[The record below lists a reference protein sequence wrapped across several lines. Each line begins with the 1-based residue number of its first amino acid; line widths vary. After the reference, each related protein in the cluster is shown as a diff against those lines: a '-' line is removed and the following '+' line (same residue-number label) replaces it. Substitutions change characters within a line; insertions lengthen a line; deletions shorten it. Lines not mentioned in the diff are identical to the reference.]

1 MIWPSSRKIPGMDS
15 QTKTLIQLNAPQLL
29 YLWRLAWLCQ
39 IAAYVQQQ
47 STKPTTIEPKPLQ
60 EKKSPEQECI
70 KEKPYVTVCCIKK
83 KWSSVRRCTSSVPI
97 FANGALSG
105 AFGYLFGSAM
115 AANDDS
121 YGQNEM
127 AMISQDKWSYIMSRS
142 PRLSGLYDD
151 ADHFDVEYFDP
162 RAISET
168 GPTWEN
174 FGEYVADVGPYFIGG
189 GSGGLV
195 ISGGR
200 ALLYRALSSPRIG
213 HRLFTA
219 TRKNGVWNTG
229 KLRFGWSG
237 KNGSDV
243 YHLMF
248 RYKQHHIPTGIR
260 ITRPHPNP

>member
-1 MIWPSSRKIPGMDS
+1 
-15 QTKTLIQLNAPQLL
+15 
-29 YLWRLAWLCQ
+29 
-39 IAAYVQQQ
+39 
-47 STKPTTIEPKPLQ
+47 
-60 EKKSPEQECI
+60 
-70 KEKPYVTVCCIKK
+70 EKPYVTVCCIKK

-127 AMISQDKWSYIMSRS
+127 AMISEDKWGYIMSRS

-174 FGEYVADVGPYFIGG
+174 
-189 GSGGLV
+189 
-195 ISGGR
+195 
-200 ALLYRALSSPRIG
+200 SSVSS
-213 HRLFTA
+213 A
-219 TRKNGVWNTG
+219 
-229 KLRFGWSG
+229 S
-237 KNGSDV
+237 
-243 YHLMF
+243 
-248 RYKQHHIPTGIR
+248 
-260 ITRPHPNP
+260 

>member
-1 MIWPSSRKIPGMDS
+1 AGITVKRVLAHGLVGGAFARARGDSFGSGFATGVFTKLSAGKLSESIPGKFGGAAAS
-15 QTKTLIQLNAPQLL
+15 AIIGGTASTL
-29 YLWRLAWLCQ
+29 
-39 IAAYVQQQ
+39 
-47 STKPTTIEPKPLQ
+47 SGGK
-60 EKKSPEQECI
+60 
-70 KEKPYVTVCCIKK
+70 
-83 KWSSVRRCTSSVPI
+83 